1 MVLVCSSLVAEP
13 VFRLQHVHLGVLGR
27 LFLFLLLCFV
37 WNDEEIWVVL
47 PSNAYKINGMKL
59 QIELNIIIKNLKNIN
74 KTCEIVIFISC
85 LEAKKCCYS
94 ISTILQSI
102 LKMHWIFLTKF
113 KI

>member
-47 PSNAYKINGMKL
+47 PSNAYKINVMKL
-59 QIELNIIIKNLKNIN
+59 QIELNIIIKNLKNIK
-74 KTCEIVIFISC
+74 KTCEFVIFISC

-94 ISTILQSI
+94 ISTILQSVVI
-102 LKMHWIFLTKF
+102 LFQHFYKAF
-113 KI
+113 